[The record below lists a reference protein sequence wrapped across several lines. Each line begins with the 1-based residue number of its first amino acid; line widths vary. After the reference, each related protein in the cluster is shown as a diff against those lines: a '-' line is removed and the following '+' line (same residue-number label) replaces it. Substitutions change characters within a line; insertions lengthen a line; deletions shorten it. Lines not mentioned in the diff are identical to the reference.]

1 VLVGPET
8 SDDAA
13 VYRITDELGLVLT
26 IDYFTPIVDDPYSYG
41 LIAAANSLSD
51 VYAMGARPLTMLN
64 IVGFPKELLTENIL
78 ARMFQGGV
86 DKAREAGVEIIG
98 GHTIDDKEP
107 KFGFAVTGLVHPDRI
122 YRNVGAK
129 PGDVLVL
136 TKPLGSGIISTAI
149 KNGKAPRALIQ
160 TVVEVMATLN
170 KAAAEAMVEIGAN
183 ACTDVTG
190 FGLLG
195 HLHEMTS
202 GSGVGARI
210 SLREIPIIPEV
221 WGLAREGYVPGGSK
235 SNLRFLEKTIV
246 WNSTLEEAKMILA
259 DAQTSGGLL
268 ISVPREK
275 ADSLRHAL
283 SSRGVNPVEF
293 IGEIIPD
300 SNGQIWVTD

>member
-1 VLVGPET
+1 VGPET

-13 VYRITDELGLVLT
+13 VYRISDELGLVLT
-26 IDYFTPIVDDPYSYG
+26 IDYFPPIVDDPYSYG

-64 IVGFPKELLTENIL
+64 IVGIPKELLTEDIL
-78 ARMFQGGV
+78 ARMFQGGL
-86 DKAREAGVEIIG
+86 DKAREAGVDIIG

-107 KFGFAVTGLVHPDRI
+107 KFGFAVVGLVHPERI

-136 TKPLGSGIISTAI
+136 TKLLGSGIISTAI
-149 KNGKAPRALIQ
+149 KNGKASEALIQ
-160 TVVEVMATLN
+160 KVVEVMATLN
-170 KAAAEAMVEIGAN
+170 KAAAEVMVEIGAH

-195 HLHEMTS
+195 HLQEMTS

-221 WGLAREGYVPGGSK
+221 WKLVTKGFVPGGSK
-235 SNLRFLEKTIV
+235 SNLRFLEKSVV
-246 WNSTLEEAKMILA
+246 WNSTPEEAKMILA

-268 ISVPREK
+268 ISLPQEK

-283 SSRGVNPVEF
+283 SSRGVNPVGF
-293 IGEIIPD
+293 IGKIIPD
-300 SNGQIWVTD
+300 REGRIWITD

>member
-1 VLVGPET
+1 MGPET

-13 VYRITDELGLVLT
+13 VYRISDELGLVLT

-64 IVGFPKELLTENIL
+64 IVGIPKELLTKDIL
-78 ARMFQGGV
+78 ARMFQGGL

-107 KFGFAVTGLVHPDRI
+107 KFGFAVVGLVHPERI

-136 TKPLGSGIISTAI
+136 TKPLGNGIISTAI
-149 KNGKAPRALIQ
+149 KNGKASEALIQ
-160 TVVEVMATLN
+160 KVVEVMATLN
-170 KAAAEAMVEIGAN
+170 KAAAEVMVEIGAH

-195 HLHEMTS
+195 HLQEMTS

-221 WGLAREGYVPGGSK
+221 WKLATKGFVPGGSK
-235 SNLRFLEKTIV
+235 SNLRFLEKSVV
-246 WNSTLEEAKMILA
+246 WNSTPEEAKMILA

-268 ISVPREK
+268 ISLPQEK

-283 SSRGVNPVEF
+283 SSRGVNPVGF

-300 SNGQIWVTD
+300 REGRIWITD

>member
-13 VYRITDELGLVLT
+13 VYRITGELGLVLT

-64 IVGFPKELLTENIL
+64 IVGIPKELLAENIL
-78 ARMFQGGV
+78 ARMLQGGV
-86 DKAREAGVEIIG
+86 DKAKDAGVEIIG

-149 KNGKAPRALIQ
+149 KNGKAPETLIQ
-160 TVVEVMATLN
+160 KVVEVMATLN
-170 KAAAEAMVEIGAN
+170 KGAAEAMVEIGAS

-195 HLHEMTS
+195 HLYEMTS

-221 WGLAREGYVPGGSK
+221 FELAREGYVPGGSK
-235 SNLRFLEKTIV
+235 SNLQYLEKSIV
-246 WNSTLEEAKMILA
+246 WDSTPEEAKIVLA

-268 ISVPREK
+268 ISIPGDKV
-275 ADSLRHAL
+275 DSLRQAL
-283 SSRGVNPVEF
+283 TTRGVNPVAF

-300 SNGQIWVTD
+300 SKGRIWVTD

>member
-13 VYRITDELGLVLT
+13 VYRITGELGLVLT

-64 IVGFPKELLTENIL
+64 IVGIPKERLAENIL
-78 ARMFQGGV
+78 ARMLQGGV
-86 DKAREAGVEIIG
+86 DKAKDAGVEIIG

-149 KNGKAPRALIQ
+149 KNGKAPETLIQ
-160 TVVEVMATLN
+160 KVVEVMATLN
-170 KAAAEAMVEIGAN
+170 KGAAEAMVEIGAS

-195 HLHEMTS
+195 HLYEMTS

-221 WGLAREGYVPGGSK
+221 FELAREGYVPGGSK
-235 SNLRFLEKTIV
+235 SNLQYLEKSIV
-246 WNSTLEEAKMILA
+246 WDSTPEEAKIVLA

-268 ISVPREK
+268 ISIPGDKV
-275 ADSLRHAL
+275 DSLRQAL
-283 SSRGVNPVEF
+283 TTRGVNPVAF

-300 SNGQIWVTD
+300 SKGRIWVTD